1 MKKILFVAILIVL
14 VVVTVACTG
23 KDGENIL
30 NNQKYTMKL
39 VLDGN
44 TIKGQQTVNIK
55 NTYIEGLDKV
65 VFNLYANAYSEKTV
79 DKAYTSKLSK
89 YGGIA
94 VNAITVNGIACKDF
108 TISENGQILSVPV
121 GVLKLKDSAEIGM
134 DYVVTIPESNLRLGM
149 KGNSYNL
156 ANFYPQLA
164 VFKEGKFREDKFTTI
179 GDPLFSEVA
188 NYEVSVTLKKD
199 IVLAS
204 SAKSVTESVNGN
216 LKTIFY
222 KGENIR
228 DFAMAANA
236 DFKTVK
242 ANFNDTMV
250 TYYYTK
256 DENSAATLD
265 FALSALKTFSD
276 NFGSYSYPTFAIVQ
290 TPFYSGGMEFS
301 SLIYIADDIKDVQS
315 TIVHE
320 TAHQWWYGMVGN
332 DSFNESY
339 LDEGLT
345 TFVTAYYYMLNDN
358 IDKYNAEIKTAV
370 DAYMLYEKLQKMRN
384 TKNVLVMTK
393 SLYDYTAYQYNMLA
407 YNKGCMM
414 FMSLY
419 ETMGKDKFNKA
430 LSVYLTNNKY
440 KIANTEGLCSA
451 FSIAGKV
458 EYAGFINGWL
468 GNNVLA
474 TFA

>member
-1 MKKILFVAILIVL
+1 MIVVA
-14 VVVTVACTG
+14 VACTG

-39 VLDGN
+39 VLDGD
-44 TIKGQQTVNIK
+44 TIRGQQTVNIK
-55 NTYIEGLDKV
+55 NNYIEGLDKV

-79 DKAYTSKLSK
+79 DKAYTTKLSK
-89 YGGIA
+89 YGGIQ
-94 VNAITVNGIACKDF
+94 VNSVMVNNVACKDF
-108 TISENGQILSVPV
+108 AISDNGQILTVPIAA
-121 GVLKLKDSAEIGM
+121 LKLKESAEIGM
-134 DYVVTIPESNLRLGM
+134 EYAITIPECNLRFGM
-149 KGNSYNL
+149 SGNSYNL

-164 VFKEGKFREDKFTTI
+164 VFREGSFRQDRFTTI

-188 NYEVSVTLKKD
+188 DYEVTVTLKKE

-204 SAKSVTESVNGN
+204 SAKSVTENVNGN

-228 DFAMAANA
+228 DFALAANM

-242 ANFNDTMV
+242 AMFNDTAV

-256 DENSAATLD
+256 DTNSAAALD
-265 FALSALKTFSD
+265 YAMSALKTFSET
-276 NFGSYSYPTFAIVQ
+276 FGNYAYPTFSIVQ
-290 TPFYSGGMEFS
+290 APFYCGGMEFS
-301 SLIYIADDIKDVQS
+301 SLIYIADDVKDVQS

-320 TAHQWWYGMVGN
+320 TAHQWWYGMVGS

-345 TFVTAYYYMLNDN
+345 TFATAYYYLLNNDME
-358 IDKYNAEIKTAV
+358 KYDAEIKANV
-370 DAYMLYEKLQKMRN
+370 DAYMLYEKLQKMRK
-384 TKNVLVMTK
+384 TDNVLVMTK

-414 FMSLY
+414 FMSLF

-430 LSVYLTNNKY
+430 LSTYLTNNKY
-440 KIANTEGLCSA
+440 KIADTQGLCSA
-451 FSIAGKV
+451 FSMAGKV

-474 TFA
+474 TFAS